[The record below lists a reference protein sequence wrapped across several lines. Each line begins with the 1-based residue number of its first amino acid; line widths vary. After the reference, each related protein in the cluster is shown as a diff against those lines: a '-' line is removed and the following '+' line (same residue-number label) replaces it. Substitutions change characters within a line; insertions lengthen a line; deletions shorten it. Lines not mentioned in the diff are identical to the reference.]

1 MGNNIDFWTLR
12 DNAPIIKIQIA
23 EIEIQLRIFFNVNC
37 CENMFE
43 SHQKGD
49 DYRTAFAK
57 SIFYMYQQGADIKT
71 TLTKNDFVNLPDTT
85 LCSILYEILEQ
96 DHKVKEEYDNIEIE
110 SPYEKFYKAH
120 EQVWES
126 IALGAKKAFEKT
138 SRMLDS
144 LREPLV
150 KSLGNAL
157 GNLSNFK
164 MAQTEI
170 NQLSNFNQLQIALK
184 SVPQIQFSELTS
196 AISNIPTPA
205 LDIQNIVS
213 PLNRM
218 VEVIAESNVKL
229 AETFYSPLLQVEASI
244 RSFMTSID
252 FSLLTYRSE
261 WNKGRET
268 LLEYG
273 WFYSSELPEEVIN
286 HIYENRESLNKDDVD
301 KIVVE
306 YFRKNQCEA
315 LKNMVHSWNNLPYF
329 ACRKVVFHETL
340 VNHSRKYF
348 NSSITLLAIHTEG
361 VITDFVRTVLQSPRY
376 YVKQAIKDVKEKLEN
391 IENMSI
397 YEYEVF
403 NDVIERIEQAFNES
417 FDCGNPD
424 KTSNGSR
431 HKIAHG
437 HVYEKE
443 TEVNSLKHFLY
454 MNELYHLFLLLS
466 NHDTE
471 SSDSNS
477 L

>member
-12 DNAPIIKIQIA
+12 DNAPTIKIQIA

-37 CENMFE
+37 CEKMFE

-71 TLTKNDFVNLPDTT
+71 NLTEDDFVNLPDTT

-110 SPYEKFYKAH
+110 NPYEKFYKAH

-126 IALGAKKAFEKT
+126 VALGAKKAFEKT

-170 NQLSNFNQLQIALK
+170 YQLSNFNQLQIALK
-184 SVPQIQFSELTS
+184 SVPQIQFSELAST
-196 AISNIPTPA
+196 ISNIPTPA

-213 PLNRM
+213 PLNHM
-218 VEVIAESNVKL
+218 VEVIAESNIKL

-252 FSLLTYRSE
+252 FSLLTYRRE

-273 WFYSSELPEEVIN
+273 WF
-286 HIYENRESLNKDDVD
+286 
-301 KIVVE
+301 
-306 YFRKNQCEA
+306 
-315 LKNMVHSWNNLPYF
+315 
-329 ACRKVVFHETL
+329 
-340 VNHSRKYF
+340 
-348 NSSITLLAIHTEG
+348 
-361 VITDFVRTVLQSPRY
+361 
-376 YVKQAIKDVKEKLEN
+376 
-391 IENMSI
+391 
-397 YEYEVF
+397 
-403 NDVIERIEQAFNES
+403 
-417 FDCGNPD
+417 
-424 KTSNGSR
+424 
-431 HKIAHG
+431 
-437 HVYEKE
+437 
-443 TEVNSLKHFLY
+443 
-454 MNELYHLFLLLS
+454 
-466 NHDTE
+466 
-471 SSDSNS
+471 
-477 L
+477 

>member
-1 MGNNIDFWTLR
+1 MSNNIDFWTLR

-49 DYRTAFAK
+49 DYRTSFAK
-57 SIFYMYQQGADIKT
+57 SIFYMYQQGADINT
-71 TLTKNDFVNLPDTT
+71 NLTKDDFVNLPDIT
-85 LCSILYEILEQ
+85 LCSMLYEILEQ
-96 DHKVKEEYDNIEIE
+96 DHKVKEEYDNIEVE
-110 SPYEKFYKAH
+110 NPYEKFYKAH

-126 IALGAKKAFEKT
+126 AALGAKKAFEKT

-157 GNLSNFK
+157 GNLSTFK
-164 MAQTEI
+164 MDQNEI
-170 NQLSNFNQLQIALK
+170 YQLSNFNQLQIALK
-184 SVPQIQFSELTS
+184 SVPKIQFPELAS

-213 PLNRM
+213 PLNHM
-218 VEVIAESNVKL
+218 VEVFAESNIKL
-229 AETFYSPLLQVEASI
+229 AETLYSPLLQVEASI

-268 LLEYG
+268 LLGYG
-273 WFYSSELPEEVIN
+273 WFCSSELPEEVVN
-286 HIYENRESLNKDDVD
+286 HVYKNRESLSKDDVD

-315 LKNMVHSWNNLPYF
+315 LKNMVYCWNNLPYF
-329 ACRKVVFHETL
+329 TCRKGVFHEAL
-340 VNHSRKYF
+340 VNHSRKHF
-348 NSSITLLAIHTEG
+348 NSSITLLAVHTEG

-376 YVKQAIKDVKEKLEN
+376 RVTQAIEDVKEKLEN
-391 IENMSI
+391 TEAMSI

-417 FDCGNPD
+417 FDYTNPD
-424 KTSNGSR
+424 KASNGSR
-431 HKIAHG
+431 NKIAHG

-454 MNELYHLFLLLS
+454 MNELYHLFLLFS
-466 NHDTE
+466 NHDNE

>member
-1 MGNNIDFWTLR
+1 MT
-12 DNAPIIKIQIA
+12 
-23 EIEIQLRIFFNVNC
+23 
-37 CENMFE
+37 
-43 SHQKGD
+43 
-49 DYRTAFAK
+49 
-57 SIFYMYQQGADIKT
+57 
-71 TLTKNDFVNLPDTT
+71 
-85 LCSILYEILEQ
+85 
-96 DHKVKEEYDNIEIE
+96 KEEYDNIEVE
-110 SPYEKFYKAH
+110 NPYEKFYKAH

-126 IALGAKKAFEKT
+126 AALGAKKAFEKT

-157 GNLSNFK
+157 DNLSNFK
-164 MAQTEI
+164 MTQTEI
-170 NQLSNFNQLQIALK
+170 YQLSNFNQLQIALK
-184 SVPQIQFSELTS
+184 SVPKIQFPELAS

-213 PLNRM
+213 PLNHM
-218 VEVIAESNVKL
+218 VEVIAESNIKL

-252 FSLLTYRSE
+252 FSLLTYRRE

-268 LLEYG
+268 LLGYG
-273 WFYSSELPEEVIN
+273 WFYSSELPEEVVN
-286 HIYENRESLNKDDVD
+286 YVYENRESLSKDDVD

-315 LKNMVHSWNNLPYF
+315 LKNMVYGWNDSPYF
-329 ACRKVVFHETL
+329 TCRKRVFHEAL

-348 NSSITLLAIHTEG
+348 NSSITLLVVHTEG
-361 VITDFVRTVLQSPRY
+361 VITDFVRTVLQNPRRR
-376 YVKQAIKDVKEKLEN
+376 VNQAIEDVKEKLDNTED
-391 IENMSI
+391 MSV
-397 YEYEVF
+397 YEYKVF
-403 NDVIERIEQAFNES
+403 NDVIERIAQAFDKG
-417 FDCGNPD
+417 FDYADPD
-424 KTSNGSR
+424 KASNGSR

-466 NHDTE
+466 NHDNE
-471 SSDSNS
+471 NSDSNS